1 MATVIITIRERIASA
16 PDGIELVCNNPS
28 DVIQFDF
35 DAEWETHV
43 LKTARFSWQRKYIDV
58 PFSGTEVNV
67 PDVDKTNYV
76 DVGVYADGLTS
87 TPVKIAFKHSIK
99 STGGTPEAPSSNA
112 YDQIIEL
119 INDNA
124 VKGPSGDTPERG
136 VDYWTESDIE
146 AIKTHVETAILE
158 GEW

>member
-1 MATVIITIRERIASA
+1 MATVTITIRERIASA
-16 PDGIELVCNNPS
+16 PEGIELVCNNPS

-35 DAEWETHV
+35 DVEWDAHV
-43 LKTARFSWQRKYIDV
+43 LKTARFSWQRKYVDV

-67 PDVDKTNYV
+67 PDIDKTNYV
-76 DVGVYADGLTS
+76 EVGVYADKLTS
-87 TPVKIAFKHSIK
+87 TPVRIPFKYSIK
-99 STGGTPEAPSSNA
+99 STGGTAEAPSANA

-124 VKGPSGDTPERG
+124 VKGPAGDTPERG
-136 VDYWTESDIE
+136 VDYWTDADVA
-146 AIKTHVETAILE
+146 AIKAHVETTILE